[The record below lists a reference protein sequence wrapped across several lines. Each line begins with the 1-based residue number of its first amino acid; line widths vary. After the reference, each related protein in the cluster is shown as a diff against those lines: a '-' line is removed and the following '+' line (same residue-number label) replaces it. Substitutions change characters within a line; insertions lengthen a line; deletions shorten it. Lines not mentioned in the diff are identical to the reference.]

1 MGLKRVDKGKQKNK
15 LRLRKDRILAV
26 ISIILDIAV
35 LVNSIWFIAA
45 FFKAEKTIATTV
57 ANTFTIASGNIG
69 TSANTRNVAVDAN
82 GVVYVAYTTGSTICI
97 KTSADSFTT
106 EYPLSSGAS
115 GSPEIVYYPSGN
127 CILIAYS
134 TGSGAKLLYGLGT
147 SFSTSTDNSGITSSG
162 TTVHIAISA
171 SSYYLVDNTAQH
183 IWVGSTASS
192 YGGYTIQ
199 DTVTATNADLAVS
212 GSTVTVAAEV
222 SNYLA
227 VYRSTNSGV
236 DFTDLGITDTA
247 ITGLSVANYSGTAYI
262 YGDSVGYSLPS
273 SSTTLSPL
281 SVTSSNS
288 GMRSAIY
295 SGGVYQAYSNGTVYA
310 ASTSQAASI
319 ATGSNPSIAVSNGI
333 AYVAYTSGGV
343 IYLSEVRGLVS
354 GYYLT
359 SDPTVVQFL
368 VGQETAMPIVLTN
381 STSNAI
387 TINSVTVPSGYTLSY
402 AGSSVAGSAISSG
415 ADLAFKLVPD
425 TSVTTDMIGTV
436 TVGYSYGGSSYS
448 LVIPVNA
455 YTGTT
460 TTDNIDNINTQAT
473 ITYDATTNG
482 GATDATSATVDI
494 GDLADLSP
502 SAVRSGCNFLGWNT
516 NATATTALSSFIVAR
531 DTRLYAIFYIPV
543 TSITLSNSTLSVE
556 SGSTASLSV
565 AGYEPSDATL
575 QTVSWTSS
583 DTSIATV
590 NDEGLITA
598 VYPGTATIT
607 ATADGANEDSPV
619 TATCIVTV
627 TPRYYTL
634 TYDAATNG
642 GLLESG
648 AATSSVSVTEAQNI
662 NLSNSVKAQDYVSSG
677 NNMIFI
683 GWNTDR
689 YATSALEN
697 LTIVDSLANT
707 SDVITLYA
715 IYEKMAV
722 TVYDDENNVVSGTTM
737 TVAENQVIDL
747 TTVVSPTSH
756 VPEYTLSYTSSNT
769 SAAKISD
776 GQLVMQSGS
785 GGTTGVYIT
794 VTATPTDTRYKE
806 VSARVNLYITGAQ
819 CIITYDA
826 QTTGGSE
833 ATVSESLIYGD
844 EIDISTYGYKATRTG
859 YTHIGWAV
867 STTATTGIT
876 APYYA
881 TGNATLYAVFEKIK
895 VTLDKTSLTITQGD
909 TATLTATVTPSQ
921 TSDKSVTWVSSNEA
935 VATVDQNGVV
945 TAVAEGSASIT
956 CTPTAGTDETSSC
969 TVTVEPFRYTL
980 TYDANGGESS
990 ITSEEFAA
998 GDNVDLTATAT
1009 KEGAIFR
1016 GWATSPTAT
1025 NALDSFIMP
1034 TSSTILYAVYEEY
1047 KVTLDKTSIT
1057 FMEGENS
1064 TIIATLSPTDAIPST
1079 VHWESEDTS
1088 IATVDENGKVTAV
1101 YRGETVV
1108 NAIADADG
1116 TVFASCAI
1124 IVEPLAYLVSY
1135 NAGSGTTDASE
1146 EYVEYETEA
1155 NLSFTA
1161 EREHYTFLGWNTDP
1175 YATVGL
1181 TSLSVTKAV
1190 TLYAIYQA
1198 IVPTDISLDKDSLT
1212 MTVRTNET
1220 LTATITPTDALDTGV
1235 RWYSS
1240 NEEVATVSSSGTI
1253 TAVSKGTATITAES
1267 NAVAGL
1273 TATCSLTV
1281 EPVYYTVTYDA
1292 KTNGGEAEYESLEVE
1307 EGTSALVNVVASKT
1321 DYVFVGWALSATA
1334 SEDEVLTEYI
1344 PTTDATLY
1352 AIFTELKIELDKT
1365 SENIMERQTITIT
1378 PTVTPTFVDDNT
1390 VTWTSSNTNVATVD
1404 SEGVVIGVSEG
1415 ACVITA
1421 KANAG
1426 TNVYAQCVILVEDE
1440 MYTVTYDATTNG
1452 GTSYITKEDISY
1464 GDEADLSV
1472 PAYKDNYYHLGW
1484 NTDPNATEALDSL
1497 VVSGPV
1503 TLYAIYEVKVPTAID
1518 LGEDFEVQ
1526 IESASYIDAS
1536 ITPRDSLDTSLTWTS
1551 SNKDVARV
1559 DDHGRVE
1566 ALALGTTVITATSN
1580 ADTRVSDTV
1589 TVTVIKKRFTV
1600 TYNAEFNGGSSDTSS
1615 LIVIDGEEADL
1626 SVEASR
1632 YGYIFLGWNNNRD
1645 ATEALTSFTVTENV
1659 TLYAIYKKIEGS
1671 NKAEAVIGS
1680 VTDGDSDV
1688 VVTSSSDM
1696 GIDSLTNEEKANI
1709 IAGALSVSEVSEM
1722 YAGNLGA
1729 VIEIVIS
1736 PNNQSITSTDSVLLL
1751 NMRDPNYVE
1760 NIHFFNTDVYR
1771 TLNYTS
1777 GTIETEELKSLDTA
1791 INLCYTIPAEICV
1804 KENRGFRIV
1813 AAHEDDNGNA
1823 YASSY
1828 SDNDSNYETITISI
1842 DRFCLMGLIYR
1853 DDGDTSSSGSGNSGS
1868 GNSGSGNSGSGS
1880 SDSGSPSS
1888 GNSDSGSSSSGG
1900 SSSGGST
1907 SGSSGSSG
1915 SGTSST
1921 ASRTSNVSGVPYDGN
1936 SSNASY
1942 VVVGLSTTNTGDRP
1956 NTVWYITL
1964 CLSAIT
1970 CHIALKKELDR
1981 RKLKFRQILT

>member
-1 MGLKRVDKGKQKNK
+1 MELMRADKGKRKTK
-15 LRLRKDRILAV
+15 LRLRKDRVLAV
-26 ISIILDIAV
+26 ISVILDIAV

-45 FFKAEKTIATTV
+45 FFKAENTIATTV
-57 ANTFTIASGNIG
+57 TNTFTIGTGSLG
-69 TSANTRNVAVDAN
+69 TSANSRNIAVDAS
-82 GVVYVAYTTGSTICI
+82 GTVYVVYNTGSTVCF
-97 KTSADSFTT
+97 KTSADSFT
-106 EYPLSSGAS
+106 EEHPLITSAT
-115 GSPEIVYYPSGN
+115 GSPEIVYYAPGN
-127 CILIAYS
+127 CMLIS
-134 TGSGAKLLYGLGT
+134 CTNGSSALLYYGSGT
-147 SFSTSTDNSGITSSG
+147 SFSKSTDNSGIT
-162 TTVHIAISA
+162 TTANSVHMAISGA
-171 SSYYLVDNTAQH
+171 NIYMVDNTAQH
-183 IWVGSTASS
+183 IWVATTVSS

-199 DTVTATNADLAVS
+199 DSVTATNADIAAT
-212 GSTVTVAAEV
+212 GSTVTVSAEV
-222 SNYLA
+222 SGYLA
-227 VYRSTNSGV
+227 VYRSSDAGETFS
-236 DFTDLGITDTA
+236 DLEITDTA
-247 ITGLSVANYSGTAYI
+247 ITGLSVANYSGTSYI
-262 YGDSVGYSLPS
+262 YGDSVGYILAS
-273 SSTTLSPL
+273 SGT
-281 SVTSSNS
+281 SVTSIDVTTSIS

-295 SGGVYQAYSNGTVYA
+295 SGSLYQTYSTGTVYA
-310 ASTSQAASI
+310 VSSGNSTAVASGT
-319 ATGSNPSIAVSNGI
+319 NPSIAVSNGV
-333 AYVAYTSGGV
+333 AYVAYVYGGV
-343 IYLSEVRGLVS
+343 VYVSEVRGLVS

-359 SDPTVVQFL
+359 CDPSMVQFL
-368 VGQETAMPIVLTN
+368 IGQETSMPVVLTN
-381 STSNAI
+381 STSSAI
-387 TINSVTVPSGYTLSY
+387 TINSITVPSGYTITY
-402 AGSSVAGSAISSG
+402 AGSSITGSAISAG
-415 ADLAFKLVPD
+415 DDLAFKLVPD
-425 TSVTTDMIGTV
+425 EAVTSSMTGSI
-436 TVGYSYGGSSYS
+436 TVGYSYAGSSYS
-448 LVIPVNA
+448 LVIPVNT
-455 YTGTT
+455 YSSSTIDENK
-460 TTDNIDNINTQAT
+460 DNLETQAN

-482 GATDATSATVDI
+482 GATDATTATVDI
-494 GDLADLSP
+494 GDLADLTP

-516 NATATTALSSFIVAR
+516 NAAATTALSSFIVAR
-531 DTRLYAIFYIPV
+531 DTRLYAIFYVPV

-634 TYDAATNG
+634 TYDAETNG

-648 AATSSVSVTEAQNI
+648 AATSSVSVTEAQTI

-689 YATSALEN
+689 YATSALDN

-747 TTVVSPTSH
+747 TSVVSPTSH

-794 VTATPTDTRYKE
+794 VTATPTDTSYKE
-806 VSARVNLYITGAQ
+806 VSARVNLNITGAQ

-844 EIDISTYGYKATRTG
+844 EIDISTYSYKATRTG

-881 TGNATLYAVFEKIK
+881 TGNAKLYAVFEKIK
-895 VTLDKTSLTITQGD
+895 VSLDKTSLTITQGD

-980 TYDANGGESS
+980 TYDANGGESN

-1016 GWATSPTAT
+1016 GWATTAT
-1025 NALDSFIMP
+1025 ATEALDSFIMP

-1057 FMEGENS
+1057 FMEGENLN
-1064 TIIATLSPTDAIPST
+1064 IIASLSPTDANPST

-1101 YRGETVV
+1101 HRGETVV
-1108 NAIADADG
+1108 NAIADVDG

-1146 EYVEYETEA
+1146 EYVEYQTEA

-1161 EREHYTFLGWNTDP
+1161 EREHYKFLGWNTDP
-1175 YATVGL
+1175 YSSVGL

-1253 TAVSKGTATITAES
+1253 TAISKGTATITAES

-1344 PTTDATLY
+1344 PTTDVTLY

-1365 SENIMERQTITIT
+1365 SETIMERQTITIT

-1390 VTWTSSNTNVATVD
+1390 VTWTSSNTNVATVN
-1404 SEGVVIGVSEG
+1404 SNGVVIGVSEG

-1426 TNVYAQCVILVEDE
+1426 TNVYSQCVILVEDE
-1440 MYTVTYDATTNG
+1440 MYTVTYDATRNG
-1452 GTSYITKEDISY
+1452 GTSYITEEDISY
-1464 GDEADLSV
+1464 GDEADLTV
-1472 PAYKDNYYHLGW
+1472 PAYKDNYYHIGW
-1484 NTDPNATEALDSL
+1484 NTDPNATEALTS
-1497 VVSGPV
+1497 VVISGPV

-1518 LGEDFEVQ
+1518 LGDDISIQ
-1526 IESASYIDAS
+1526 IESADYIDAT
-1536 ITPRDSLDTSLTWTS
+1536 ITPSDSLDTSLTWTS

-1580 ADTRVSDTV
+1580 ADTSVSDTI

-1600 TYNAEFNGGSSDTSS
+1600 TYNAEFNGGTSDTSS
-1615 LIVIDGEEADL
+1615 LIAIDGEKADL

-1632 YGYIFLGWNNNRD
+1632 YGYIFLGWNTNRD

-1696 GIDSLTNEEKANI
+1696 GIDRLTNEEKANI
-1709 IAGALSVSEVSEM
+1709 IAGALSVSEVSEV
-1722 YAGNLGA
+1722 YAGNLAA
-1729 VIEIVIS
+1729 VVEIVIS

-1751 NMRDPNYVE
+1751 NMRDSNYTE

-1777 GTIETEELKSLDTA
+1777 GTTETEELTSLDTA
-1791 INLCYTIPAEICV
+1791 INLCYTIPSEITV
-1804 KENRGFRIV
+1804 VSNRGFRIV
-1813 AAHEDDNGNA
+1813 AAHEDDNGNK
-1823 YASSY
+1823 YAQSY
-1828 SDNDSNYETITISI
+1828 SDTDSTYGTVTISI
-1842 DRFCLMGLIYR
+1842 DKFCLMGLIYR
-1853 DDGDTSSSGSGNSGS
+1853 EDADTSSTDSGGSSSGDSSSGDSGSSTDSGGSSSSGSG
-1868 GNSGSGNSGSGS
+1868 
-1880 SDSGSPSS
+1880 SS
-1888 GNSDSGSSSSGG
+1888 GTSGSSSSG
-1900 SSSGGST
+1900 SS
-1907 SGSSGSSG
+1907 SSGSSG
-1915 SGTSST
+1915 T
-1921 ASRTSNVSGVPYDGN
+1921 ASKTSGVSGVPYDGN
-1936 SSNASY
+1936 SANAKY
-1942 VVVGLSTTNTGDRP
+1942 VVVGLATTQTGDKP

-1964 CLSAIT
+1964 CISAVIT
-1970 CHIALKKELDR
+1970 NLALKKEIDR
-1981 RKLKFRQILT
+1981 RKLEKAARLKLRS